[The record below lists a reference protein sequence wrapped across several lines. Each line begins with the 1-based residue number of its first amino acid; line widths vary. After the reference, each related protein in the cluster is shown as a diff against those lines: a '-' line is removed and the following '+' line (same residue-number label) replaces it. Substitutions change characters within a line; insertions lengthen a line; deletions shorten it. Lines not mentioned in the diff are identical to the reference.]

1 MSDADTV
8 PEMLETLLPVEEAQD
23 VQDDRRRR
31 RPQKRTNLHSEI
43 QELRGKL
50 QEQQILV
57 EAMWSALSST
67 AVALSAINAPNV
79 RRLAPFSA
87 PVNSSLSQPFL
98 QQDVDAAHYTG
109 LNNSHYNRGVR
120 NNYNPNSASN
130 QRGRHPAHRDGRV
143 DARSFSQRVAQ
154 H

>member
-31 RPQKRTNLHSEI
+31 RGPKRNNIHAEI
-43 QELRGKL
+43 QELKCKL
-50 QEQQILV
+50 QEQQIMV
-57 EAMWSALSST
+57 EAMWSALSSSK
-67 AVALSAINAPNV
+67 AALSAIGLPDV
-79 RRLAPFSA
+79 RRAVSFSA
-87 PVNSSLSQPFL
+87 PVSSGLSQPFL
-98 QQDVDAAHYTG
+98 NQDVEAVHYGGMNTAHYNVG
-109 LNNSHYNRGVR
+109 AR
-120 NNYNPNSASN
+120 NNYHSA
-130 QRGRHPAHRDGRV
+130 RGRHHAHRDGRV